1 MFRSGND
8 CVCVALPHWT
18 YDLRLCRFKLELNG
32 CVKHYTG
39 GVIRDLNTP
48 PRYGVIRDLVARY
61 RVIIDLVARYRVI
74 RDLGSQV

>member
-48 PRYGVIRDLVARY
+48 PGMGL
-61 RVIIDLVARYRVI
+61 
-74 RDLGSQV
+74 SETW